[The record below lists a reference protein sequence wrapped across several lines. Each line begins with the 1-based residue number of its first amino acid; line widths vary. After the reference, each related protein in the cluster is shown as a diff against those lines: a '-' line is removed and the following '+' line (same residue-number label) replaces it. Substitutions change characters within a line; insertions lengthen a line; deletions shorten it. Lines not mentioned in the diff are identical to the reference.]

1 MLEMAYGRKVG
12 KSTVDNSLR
21 GVRENSVINVVDEYL
36 TLKRIPHYRIN
47 SGALK
52 TPRSQLVK
60 FGCKGMSDF
69 YAIGPAGISI
79 WIECKRPKGGRVSE
93 AQREFLDC
101 INRNGGIGIVVN
113 SVESL
118 ESQLKEAQRI

>member
-1 MLEMAYGRKVG
+1 MAYGRKIRTLKVEDPLKGVG
-12 KSTVDNSLR
+12 
-21 GVRENSVINVVDEYL
+21 ENAVVNVVDEYL

-52 TPRSQLVK
+52 TPRGHLVK
-60 FGCKGMSDF
+60 FGSKGMSDI

-79 WIECKRPKGGRVSE
+79 WIECKRPKGGRLSE
-93 AQREFLDC
+93 AQKEFLDC
-101 INRNGGIGIVVN
+101 INRHAGVGIVVN

-118 ESQLKEAQRI
+118 ESQLKEAGVI